1 MHLNYRDIAGER
13 GKSTAGRGPGA
24 ASAGAPCGTLNARV
38 VHTNMTIHAEP
49 YTQLLSLAVHE
60 FRTPASVVGGYLRML
75 QRDSEVP
82 LSDRQRRMVDEA
94 ERSCQRLVALIAELS
109 EIQKLDAD
117 LIELAQQRFDA
128 FPAIAEAAQGVH
140 EAEDRNVRLVVR
152 GESAGAP
159 VQGDATRLRHAF
171 ATIFRASMREMPADT
186 MVVAERRFDTRDG
199 QQSAIV
205 IVADE
210 PNVQASYD
218 ADPVPFDEKRGGL
231 GLAIPI
237 ARRIIER
244 HQGRIWSPAGSRA
257 TAIISLPVRS

>member
-1 MHLNYRDIAGER
+1 M
-13 GKSTAGRGPGA
+13 TVPG
-24 ASAGAPCGTLNARV
+24 
-38 VHTNMTIHAEP
+38 EP

-75 QRDSEVP
+75 QRNSDAP
-82 LSDRQRRMVDEA
+82 LSERQRRMIDEA

-117 LIELAQQRFDA
+117 LIELAQQGFDA

-152 GESAGAP
+152 GESAGASMR
-159 VQGDATRLRHAF
+159 GDVTRLQKAF
-171 ATIFRASMREMPADT
+171 ATIFRASMREMPSDT
-186 MVVAERRFDTRDG
+186 TVVADRRFDRRDG
-199 QQSAIV
+199 EDSAV
-205 IVADE
+205 LIVADE

-218 ADPVPFDEKRGGL
+218 AEPVPFDEKRGGL
-231 GLAIPI
+231 GLALPI

-244 HQGRIWSPAGSRA
+244 HQGRIWSPAGSRS